1 MLQLKNFI
9 FFCAQL
15 IVSLITVRSPIQ
27 HVLKEAGYLNINVN
41 ANKVILASPK
51 AFVMVVEYLLFV
63 LFFLTLNYH
72 IFITECGLTFHSN
85 NLARIA
91 GGQDSNPHSWPS
103 AALVRF
109 YYENFLELE
118 PGTSNTQILRAEKRC
133 GGVLIDR
140 LTVITAAHVIQ
151 FFFAI

>member
-1 MLQLKNFI
+1 MNAKK
-9 FFCAQL
+9 
-15 IVSLITVRSPIQ
+15 
-27 HVLKEAGYLNINVN
+27 VL
-41 ANKVILASPK
+41 LASPK
-51 AFVMVVEYLLFV
+51 AFVMVVILEF
-63 LFFLTLNYH
+63 FFLLVTLNHH
-72 IFITECGLTFHSN
+72 IFIKECGLTFNSN
-85 NLARIA
+85 NLARIT

-140 LTVITAAHVIQ
+140 LTVITAAHVIWG
-151 FFFAI
+151 FFLTIHTHKL